1 MSRSWTTLSQLSN
14 SVYTPQQFEEAAYRL
29 VTEQVLY
36 STDRSARVAYALVES
51 YFSDFA
57 SVLAPLGVRL
67 ERNAHHRY
75 IVALPNH
82 GAGTLVTLADTLLTL
97 VLRQRYDEGMR
108 QGRVQDDGEVLVDL
122 EELREAYKGLTGRDL
137 DTGNSLRNQLI
148 TLKRWGV
155 ARMEDTPPDDPQP
168 FAVCIRP
175 AIVDIVGEQWLQR
188 LAQHGVDDGET
199 EGEVDATA

>member
-1 MSRSWTTLSQLSN
+1 MSRSWSTLSQLSN
-14 SVYTPQQFEEAAYRL
+14 GIYTPQQFEEAAYRL

-36 STDRSARVAYALVES
+36 STDRTARVAYAMVES

-57 SVLAPLGVRL
+57 GVLAPLGIRL

-75 IVALPNH
+75 IVALPTH

-108 QGRVQDDGEVLVDL
+108 QGRVQDDGEVLVEI

-137 DTGNSLRNQLI
+137 DTGGALRAQLV
-148 TLKRWGV
+148 TLRRWGV
-155 ARMEDTPPDDPQP
+155 ARQEDTPVDDPQP
-168 FAVCIRP
+168 FAIVVRP
-175 AIVDIVGEQWLQR
+175 AIVDVVGEQWLQR
-188 LAQHGVDDGET
+188 LAQHGTDDADA
-199 EGEVDATA
+199 EGAADATA